1 MIKTLQC
8 IIVLACCLNTVFA
21 QFDSAMQRR
30 QRELFHDKVNKE
42 QLIIDKA
49 DGKQDGTVKT
59 SNNEEITLAITDA
72 FVRKVDEIQD
82 NIERNKKIATNNDKV
97 RYLTFTE
104 TMLRTFR
111 TEWRAR
117 KITML
122 QAPELITNFDKVLTA
137 TASGLNMVPLVE
149 PLPYEVAKIIT
160 DIFTNNTGY
169 TQAKNLVYLKFC
181 KQFPEK
187 ILANLAPYVKQPY
200 ADSLLQAVAKSQPGQ
215 LYKFAQDINSPVGKL
230 IQSNNTPLVKT
241 IAALSNALGGTF
253 FFPFIDDIVNG
264 KKNVDS
270 LRKII
275 GDGETGYDS
284 VRYYK
289 LLVQTEIE
297 YSRRMSRGDTAIAL
311 FGANGLRDMLKRKAI
326 QHFITPINELHN
338 QNNLN
343 IRMRAIDL
351 LSSADLYY
359 MIIMG
364 ESDIYTSSYKHSF
377 TRMLERLGKK
387 PATDT
392 LLMNVDYDFFKK
404 FLKMAANFNRL
415 DTFLNLMPP
424 TAAENLMKNFVAN
437 LEKTNTLEDAVDV
450 ADSYSSIN
458 NKKLQTNILSY
469 VAANEVRCN
478 DEGNRRGKIIYN
490 LLNTIFLSADSTKKI
505 DLSKELGIPPIYN
518 IDNKGLSD
526 DSGRIVQQ
534 VFFYGDE
541 DGKQFFPQYIAA
553 FNNKDWKIDNTN
565 KEWVT
570 IRSAVNSKNI
580 IYVNRP
586 LNNDKNLDD
595 TAQVHLGLYL
605 NKINLNPTVVTH
617 RGHSYWLPRTIDR
630 MPGNGKIILL
640 GSCGGYKNL
649 SKLIELNPDAHI
661 ISTKQI
667 GTGLINQALTN
678 TLNQSF
684 LRGTGIEWRQ
694 MWAGLSAQ
702 FSKDKKLKETWDDY
716 VPPYKNLGAIFLKA
730 YNKKAEE

>member
-1 MIKTLQC
+1 MIKVLQF
-8 IIVLACCLNTVFA
+8 IIVFVCCLSTAFA

-42 QLIIDKA
+42 QQIIDKA
-49 DGKQDGTVKT
+49 DGKQDGSIKA
-59 SNNEEITLAITDA
+59 SNNEEITLAVTDA
-72 FVRKVDEIQD
+72 LVRKVDEIQD
-82 NIERNKKIATNNDKV
+82 KIERNKKIATNNDKV

-122 QAPELITNFDKVLTA
+122 QAPELINNFDKVLTA
-137 TASGLNMVPLVE
+137 TANGVNMVPLVE

-169 TQAKNLVYLKFC
+169 AQAKNVVYLKFC
-181 KQFPEK
+181 RQFPEK
-187 ILANLAPYVKQPY
+187 ILANLSPYIQQPY
-200 ADSLLQAVAKSQPGQ
+200 ADSLLQAVAKTDPGQ
-215 LYKFAQDINSPVGKL
+215 LYKFAQDVNSPVGRL
-230 IQSNNTPLVKT
+230 IKNNPTPLVKT
-241 IAALSNALGGTF
+241 VAALSNTAGGMF

-264 KKNVDS
+264 KKNVDT

-297 YSRRMSRGDTAIAL
+297 YSRRMSRGDTAIAM

-326 QHFITPINELHN
+326 QHFVTIINDLHN
-338 QNNLN
+338 ESNEAK
-343 IRMRAIDL
+343 RMRAVDPLTSI
-351 LSSADLYY
+351 DLYY
-359 MIIMG
+359 MMIMG

-377 TRMLERLGKK
+377 TRMLQRLGKK

-392 LLMNVDYDFFKK
+392 LLMNVNYDFFKK
-404 FLKMAANFNRL
+404 FIKMAANFNRL

-437 LEKTNTLEDAVDV
+437 LEKTNSLEDAVDV

-469 VAANEVRCN
+469 VAANETRCN
-478 DEGNRRGKIIYN
+478 NEGNRRGKIIYN
-490 LLNTIFLSADSTKKI
+490 LLNTIFLSADSTKNI
-505 DLSKELGIPPIYN
+505 DLSKALGIPPIYN
-518 IDNKGLSD
+518 IDNKALSD

-570 IRSAVNSKNI
+570 IRSAVNGKNI

-605 NKINLNPTVVTH
+605 NKISLNPTVVTH

-684 LRGTGIEWRQ
+684 LKGNGIEWRQ
-694 MWAGLSAQ
+694 MWGGLSAQ